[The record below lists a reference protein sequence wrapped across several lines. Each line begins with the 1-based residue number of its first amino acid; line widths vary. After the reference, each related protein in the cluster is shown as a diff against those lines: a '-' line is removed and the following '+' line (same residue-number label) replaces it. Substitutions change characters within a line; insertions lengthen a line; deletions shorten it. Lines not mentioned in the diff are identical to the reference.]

1 MTAKRDLEHEPGFDF
16 PSQGVIHDRAG
27 VPVDATGW
35 VWKLNQL
42 RRVRHDLD
50 FRRLQIDSLALLTSV
65 VLYLAARI
73 QVVSTDDVGNTFSAL
88 AYLHR
93 SEHFRACA
101 ANGAGIDERLISEL
115 RQVPRLVHYR
125 LGYVRAWYRW
135 CAQQKLPQ
143 FSSDVAATLDELVIG
158 RNEQGRAVRTRD
170 PVKGAFDE
178 LEYIALTTALR
189 ASASSSVLD
198 LEERTALWL
207 AIGLGCNPLAY
218 ALLREEDYKPI
229 VEHRTGRI
237 LHLLYVPR
245 IKKGDEEFRSQFH
258 PEILNEDM
266 GPLVAALIAQNKL
279 RREAEGW
286 ADEYGHPLFA
296 AAQPRLDLRGTL
308 REYAMHV
315 PPQEIAGM
323 IERAVRKLGVKSHRT
338 GDYLRANPR
347 RFRRTFATRAV
358 EEGAFPVELAMM
370 LDHSDLQTVQVYY
383 ETRSNQVQRLDAA
396 LALKLAP
403 LADAF
408 MGRVVVDESEAVN
421 GGNPAKRIPWFR
433 RQPGQAP
440 ERNGNLGTCGAGACG
455 LYAPISC
462 YTCEKFQ
469 PWKNGPHR
477 EMLDWLCSER
487 VRREKDG
494 RDPQIVRLHDATI
507 LAVAEVVTLCE
518 GAAE

>member
-1 MTAKRDLEHEPGFDF
+1 MISKQVAKDAGNGHF
-16 PSQGVIHDRAG
+16 PSQGVIYDRAG
-27 VPVDATGW
+27 IEVDATGW
-35 VWKLNQL
+35 VWKLNSL
-42 RRVRHDLD
+42 RPEALN
-50 FRRLQIDSLALLTSV
+50 FRRLNVQSAGLLASIA
-65 VLYLAARI
+65 LYLAELVQATS
-73 QVVSTDDVGNTFSAL
+73 VDHVTNTFDAL
-88 AYLHR
+88 VYLHR
-93 SEHFRACA
+93 SEHLRACA
-101 ANGAGIDERLISEL
+101 ENGADIDERLISEL
-115 RQVPRLVHYR
+115 RQIPRLADYR

-135 CAQQKLPQ
+135 CAQQGLRQ
-143 FSSDVAATLDELVIG
+143 FSPETATRLDDLVIEHNVVG
-158 RNEQGRAVRTRD
+158 HAVRTRD
-170 PVKGAFDE
+170 PEKGAFDE
-178 LEYIALTTALR
+178 LEFIALTTALR

-198 LEERTALWL
+198 LKERTALWL

-229 VEHRTGRI
+229 VEHGTGRI
-237 LHLLYVPR
+237 QHMLYVPR
-245 IKKGDEEFRSQFH
+245 IKKGDEEFRAQFH
-258 PEILNEDM
+258 PEILNDEI
-266 GPLVAALIAQNKL
+266 GPLVAALIDQNMS
-279 RREAEGW
+279 RRKAARWSE
-286 ADEYGHPLFA
+286 EYAHPLFVA
-296 AAQPRLDLRGTL
+296 SRPRLDLRGQL

-315 PPQEIAGM
+315 IPSDITDM
-323 IERAVRKLGVKSHRT
+323 LKNAVRKLGVKSHRT
-338 GDYLRANPR
+338 GGDLIVTAR

-408 MGRVVVDESEAVN
+408 MGRLVVDESEAVN

-433 RQPGQAP
+433 RRPGQTP

-477 EMLDWLCSER
+477 EMLDWLCAER
-487 VRREKDG
+487 DRREKDG